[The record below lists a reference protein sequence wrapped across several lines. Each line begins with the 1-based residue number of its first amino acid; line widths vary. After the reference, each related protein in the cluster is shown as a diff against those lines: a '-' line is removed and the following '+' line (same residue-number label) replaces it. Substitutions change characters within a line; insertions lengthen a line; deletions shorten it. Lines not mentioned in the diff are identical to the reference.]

1 MKCSLA
7 LRRRTPLL
15 DLFGFFDLIQGGR
28 QNSNSEMSMIRT
40 SASRDTGKS
49 AVSQPSSFSG
59 MPFKEQQLKQLR
71 AQCLVFLAFRNGLMP
86 KKLHLEVAFG
96 NIFPKEDSSCKELVD
111 LKGKGQFSNEPNC
124 TPEVFMPSPKVDS
137 VRAADRVP
145 LGGSI
150 AGRSL
155 EVDSFKEAEKSKI
168 EDRNCQTSE
177 LSMISDEGKHLLA
190 SRKPEAEMQSQEN
203 VEFQQRTSGV
213 I

>member
-1 MKCSLA
+1 MEISFLKRVL
-7 LRRRTPLL
+7 
-15 DLFGFFDLIQGGR
+15 
-28 QNSNSEMSMIRT
+28 T
-40 SASRDTGKS
+40 S
-49 AVSQPSSFSG
+49 SSFEYI
-59 MPFKEQQLKQLR
+59 FFFFQ
-71 AQCLVFLAFRNGLMP
+71 VFLCLSG
-86 KKLHLEVAFG
+86 G
-96 NIFPKEDSSCKELVD
+96 NQVGNADSSCKELVD

-177 LSMISDEGKHLLA
+177 LSLISDEGKHLLA